1 MLICT
6 IRNLKRQYK
15 EGRGNGISIF
25 QSDKTVERKTAIK
38 NSVGR
43 LAFAILAIFVQLF
56 WLVVLLSRLGRVFPW
71 VNAVITVAAI
81 VIALAIYSRKM
92 NAAMKLPWMM
102 LIIILPVLG
111 IVLYALIGLN
121 GATRRMKKRFN
132 LIDQQLFPLMSQD
145 GHVLETLDQ
154 KDRIQANQSR
164 YLLFHMGYPVYQDTD
179 IQYFPWASEGLKAQ
193 LADLHEAKDF
203 IFMEYHA
210 IEDRESFAMI
220 YHILR
225 QKAAEGLDVRLF
237 YDDVGSIGFINKD
250 FRKKMEA
257 QGIQCH
263 VFNPMGPVINVFMHH
278 RDHRKMTIVDG
289 KVGFVG
295 GYNLANEYFN
305 VTHPYGIWKDTG
317 VRLKGRA
324 VTSLTLTFLEMW
336 NAVRG
341 SDKDDTE
348 FRKFL
353 PETRCKGAG
362 KAYIQPYA
370 DTPIDNEHV
379 GENVYMNI
387 LNSAQDYVY
396 FITPY
401 LIITDEMNRAFAL
414 AARRGIDVRII
425 TPGIPDKKAI
435 YRITRSYYGRLVDNG
450 IRIFEYTPGFCH
462 AKQCV
467 SDDKTAVCGTINLDY
482 RSLYHHFEN
491 GVLVHDETFAVTMR
505 EDFEKTFLECHE
517 VTEEYRQNRAR
528 RIRLFDLVLRLFAP
542 LL

>member
-1 MLICT
+1 M
-6 IRNLKRQYK
+6 
-15 EGRGNGISIF
+15 
-25 QSDKTVERKTAIK
+25 
-38 NSVGR
+38 GR
-43 LAFAILAIFVQLF
+43 LAFAIVAILIQLF
-56 WLVVLLSRLGRVFPW
+56 WLVGLLSRLGQAFPW
-71 VNAVITVAAI
+71 VNGIITVAAI
-81 VIALAIYSRKM
+81 AIALAIYSRKM

-102 LIIILPVLG
+102 LIIVLPVLG

-121 GATRRMKKRFN
+121 GATRRMKKRFTI
-132 LIDQQLFPLMSQD
+132 IDRQLFPLMPQD
-145 GHVLETLDQ
+145 GQVLETLDE

-164 YLLFHMGYPVYQDTD
+164 YLLFHMGYPVYQETD
-179 IQYFPWASEGLKAQ
+179 IRYFPWASEGLESQ
-193 LADLHEAKDF
+193 LADLKQAKDF

-210 IEDRESFAMI
+210 IEDAESFAMI
-220 YHILR
+220 YRILR

-237 YDDVGSIGFINKD
+237 YDDMGSIGFINKE

-257 QGIQCH
+257 QGIQCR
-263 VFNPMGPVINVFMHH
+263 VFNPMGPVINVFMNH
-278 RDHRKMTIVDG
+278 RDHRKMTIIDG

-317 VRLKGRA
+317 MRLEGKA

-353 PETRCKGAG
+353 PKAACKGKG

-396 FITPY
+396 FVTPY

-414 AARRGIDVRII
+414 AARRGIDVRIV

-467 SDDKTAVCGTINLDY
+467 SDDKTAICGTINLDY

-491 GVLVHDETFAVTMR
+491 GVLVHDETFATTMR
-505 EDFEKTFLECHE
+505 EDFEDMFLECRE
-517 VTEEYRQNRAR
+517 VTEDYRQNRAR
-528 RIRLFDLVLRLFAP
+528 RMRLFGLILRLFAP